1 MTPVVLPPEEDRQD
15 THEPV
20 VIVDVE
26 IKHRLVLCDMAQA
39 WAEFRPKGSLM
50 RCPTQG
56 VHVCF
61 DGSDALCSTLK
72 GIRQRISEC
81 DVRIDQMIED
91 QAEIAVARGGAY
103 DLIGHRRLSLQK
115 AFLRCGFGFL

>member
-1 MTPVVLPPEEDRQD
+1 MTPVVLPSKEDRKD

-26 IKHRLVLCDMAQA
+26 IKHGLVLCDMAQA
-39 WAEFRPKGSLM
+39 WAEFRRKGSLM
-50 RCPTQG
+50 RCPYQG
-56 VHVCF
+56 VHLCF

-81 DVRIDQMIED
+81 YVGIDQMIED
-91 QAEIAVARGGAY
+91 QAKIAVARGGAH
-103 DLIGHRRLSLQK
+103 DLIGHRQLSLQK
-115 AFLRCGFGFL
+115 AFLRCGFGYL